1 MRICQRLTVLLTL
14 TWILEAER
22 LLTQKIFQA
31 FPTCLIFSRG
41 REMFGGIAEYLRF
54 FRGRFGDI
62 EGGELS
68 EGKNYNMILNH
79 WEIREDPYVNAISY
93 EIPQLYEATSSVYT
107 AMIAERDPKW
117 VGRSFEDY
125 ELRWFQSGGTEGV
138 PPKAYSFLEFYLQN
152 DANNV
157 APLLELGF
165 VNPEKGY
172 PDKTFFTF
180 TVRYTD
186 SDNDAPE
193 FVNLKIGALAN
204 AMEVNNGAIPMFT
217 REV

>member
-1 MRICQRLTVLLTL
+1 
-14 TWILEAER
+14 
-22 LLTQKIFQA
+22 
-31 FPTCLIFSRG
+31 
-41 REMFGGIAEYLRF
+41 MFGGIAEYLRF

-68 EGKNYNMILNH
+68 EGKNYNMILNR
-79 WEIREDPYVNAISY
+79 WEAREDPYVNAISY